1 MWNSSEVE
9 VKHDIPSVSPSLPLT
24 DLMPA
29 NLRPSGSRNRSVSV
43 CPWSAGTHRGG
54 IWRFSHGHFGGD
66 AEITLPDL
74 MMMMMMMAIFD
85 VDVVGPSFCMGALSF
100 APSH

>member
-29 NLRPSGSRNRSVSV
+29 NLRPSGSRNRSVPV
-43 CPWSAGTHRGG
+43 CVYPSAGTHRA
-54 IWRFSHGHFGGD
+54 SAAFGD
-66 AEITLPDL
+66 FLTDISAV
-74 MMMMMMMAIFD
+74 MQR
-85 VDVVGPSFCMGALSF
+85 
-100 APSH
+100 

>member
-29 NLRPSGSRNRSVSV
+29 NLRPSSSRNRSVSV
-43 CPWSAGTHRGG
+43 CTSSAGTHRGG

-74 MMMMMMMAIFD
+74 MMMAIFD
-85 VDVVGPSFCMGALSF
+85 VDVGGPSFCMGALAFS
-100 APSH
+100 PSH

>member
-1 MWNSSEVE
+1 MWNSVEVE
-9 VKHDIPSVSPSLPLT
+9 VKHDIPSVPPS

-29 NLRPSGSRNRSVSV
+29 NLRPSGSRNRSVPV
-43 CPWSAGTHRGG
+43 CPSSAGTHRGGG

-74 MMMMMMMAIFD
+74 MMMMLMMAIFD
-85 VDVVGPSFCMGALSF
+85 VDVGGPSFCMGALAFS
-100 APSH
+100 PSH